1 MKHGELHRLDKT
13 VYRVKDLGLQSG
25 RKNKR
30 IRWKSVFGDSF
41 EDECY
46 LTQQLLCLQPIPQSL
61 ASIYITC
68 FISLFL
74 DKKNYQEAKLSTK
87 IYLTFFSVH
96 LPVLSALRSS
106 FLFQVTFYSAFLA
119 QSKANLYN
127 AFSDQLS
134 WKITCPFST
143 FWWHSVPFHSLT
155 TWACSL
161 GLFHYLILCESL
173 SLHLDPKMEGMMA

>member
-74 DKKNYQEAKLSTK
+74 DKKTTRKPNCLQKYILHFLVFIFQSCLPY
-87 IYLTFFSVH
+87 IHLFFSKSLSI
-96 LPVLSALRSS
+96 LP
-106 FLFQVTFYSAFLA
+106 F
-119 QSKANLYN
+119 
-127 AFSDQLS
+127 
-134 WKITCPFST
+134 
-143 FWWHSVPFHSLT
+143 WHSPKPISTMLSLTSWAEKLHAHSQHFDDTQCHSIHSLLEPALWVCFIT
-155 TWACSL
+155 
-161 GLFHYLILCESL
+161 
-173 SLHLDPKMEGMMA
+173 